1 MKGMIWMTN
10 EEKIQ
15 YYRNKTIDELEE
27 VLNQPNL
34 PESDV
39 VIATFEKHDKED
51 KLGIAKYYTTEEVLE
66 NIFGTKVKLA

>member
-1 MKGMIWMTN
+1 MTN

-15 YYRNKTIDELEE
+15 YYRSKTVEELRKILE
-27 VLNQPNL
+27 NSNL

-51 KLGIAKYYTTEEVLE
+51 ELGIAKYYTTEEVLE
-66 NIFGTKVKLA
+66 HIFGSKVKLA